1 MEIERFNELVKE
13 SAVVYWLF
21 RGDVL
26 LVDTTLINKISDIG
40 IEYLDETYH
49 CNLTVNI
56 SDLYE
61 LRDDVEEEREFGSV
75 FRTERLIFP
84 YWSDVLKGED
94 ISIHFQNKRKD
105 ISYELYVDAHKGG
118 IFIEKDH
125 EVIWLKNLTRENYNE
140 ARRKCVQ
147 LFQHKEKNYD

>member
-1 MEIERFNELVKE
+1 MITKERLEKLIEED
-13 SAVVYWLF
+13 AVLYWLL
-21 RGDVL
+21 RGDIL
-26 LVDTTLINKISDIG
+26 LVDTTLINKLGDIA

-61 LRDDVEEEREFGSV
+61 SRDDVEEEREFGSV

-125 EVIWLKNLTRENYNE
+125 QVIWLKQITRENYNK
-140 ARRKCVQ
+140 ARRLCVK
-147 LFQHKEKNYD
+147 LFKGEEV